1 MLTRRDMIRTT
12 AATAV
17 GGVAASALLGNA
29 AFGASSLFGAL
40 PEPRARR
47 PFGGKLGKLQLLQVG
62 VGGSIAP
69 ADRNELKNHPDV
81 VFTGL
86 CDVDSDA
93 LASVAKEHPEAFTCR
108 DFREAFDKY
117 GDKFD
122 AVVVCTPDHNHALID
137 LWALRANKHVY
148 GQKPLVQQLSEV
160 VAIEQAIAARPKLI
174 TQTGNQRMGPESRQY
189 AVDIMKSGLLGKAI
203 EAHVW
208 IGGPGAGTDGYFWYG
223 GLKDPIT
230 PPANIDWPLWLGA
243 AVDAPCRPGLIGL
256 QWRSSWDYGT
266 GQLGDWCTHLLD
278 ILTFAYDLPSPKSV
292 LANTL
297 DPSDFYHARG
307 VRSTL
312 VYDVSKQPNR
322 NRFAHDRFTVHY
334 ADQAQA
340 PSRAELGLPPG
351 KFGGIGTLV
360 VCEGGVICVGAEGP
374 IEVWIDGKPV
384 DFKTLPG
391 LGKVTARNHWHA
403 WVDAIVGGPNRKTD
417 GFVQSPFAATAKMAE
432 AGLLCSR
439 AARFPQQ
446 ELGWDKSRLVFTKP
460 DGSTHEDATKTC
472 VTREYRKGFE
482 LPTVM

>member
-1 MLTRRDMIRTT
+1 MFTRREMIRTT
-12 AATAV
+12 ALAAGGAAAASLLASPAAALALPATAT
-17 GGVAASALLGNA
+17 A
-29 AFGASSLFGAL
+29 
-40 PEPRARR
+40 PRFR
-47 PFGGKLGKLQLLQVG
+47 GKLGKLQLLQVG

-69 ADRNELKNHPDV
+69 ADRSELKNHPDV

-93 LASVAKEHPEAFTCR
+93 LAQVSKEHPEAFTCR
-108 DFREAFDKY
+108 DFREAFDKH

-122 AVVVCTPDHNHALID
+122 AVVVCTPDHNHAVID
-137 LWALRANKHVY
+137 LWAMRANKHVY

-160 VAIEQAIAARPKLI
+160 VAIQQAVAARPKLV
-174 TQTGNQRMGPESRQY
+174 TQTGNQRMGPAPRQH
-189 AVDIMKSGLLGKAI
+189 AVDILKSGLLGKAI

-223 GLKDPIT
+223 GLKDPIQ

-243 AVDAPCRPGLIGL
+243 ATDAPCRPGLVGL

-278 ILTFAYDLPSPKSV
+278 VLYFAYDLPSPRSV
-292 LANTL
+292 LSNTL

-312 VYDVSKQPNR
+312 TYDIAKAPNR
-322 NRFAHDRFTVHY
+322 AKFLNDRFVVHY

-340 PSRAELGLPPG
+340 PSRASLGLPPG
-351 KFGGIGTLV
+351 SFGGIGTLV
-360 VCEGGVICVGAEGP
+360 VCEGGVLCCGAEGP
-374 IEVWIDGKPV
+374 LEVWIGGKPV

-391 LGKVTARNHWHA
+391 LGKVTPRNHWHA
-403 WVDAIVGGPNRKTD
+403 WVDAIVGGPNRQTD
-417 GFVQSPFAATAKMAE
+417 GFVQSPFSYASGMAE

-460 DGSTHEDATKTC
+460 DGSVHEDATKTC
-472 VTREYRKGFE
+472 VRREYRAGFE
-482 LPTVM
+482 LPTIA